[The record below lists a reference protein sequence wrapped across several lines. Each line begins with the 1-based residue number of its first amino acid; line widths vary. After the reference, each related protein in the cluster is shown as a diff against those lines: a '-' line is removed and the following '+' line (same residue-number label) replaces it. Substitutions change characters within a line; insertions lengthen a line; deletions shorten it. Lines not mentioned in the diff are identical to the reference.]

1 MVHLFFVRGGIKHRD
16 LLLGFPLLYH
26 YLPGREESLQ
36 KKASDTHLMPLATQ
50 KLTLS
55 RLLCHAQ
62 LNPLELANADI
73 LATQCHLLFDELAN
87 GFAVVEYKGL
97 LG

>member
-1 MVHLFFVRGGIKHRD
+1 MVHLFFVGGGIKHRD

-50 KLTLS
+50 KLALS
-55 RLLCHAQ
+55 
-62 LNPLELANADI
+62 
-73 LATQCHLLFDELAN
+73 
-87 GFAVVEYKGL
+87 
-97 LG
+97 